1 MNKDQKFCLIAGIA
15 IAAVS
20 TAAAVD
26 ITFRKKH
33 HTLGLLAGLAGT
45 TAGILIATHPA
56 RSAMKKLAL
65 DDLFEDENPEE
76 MDEHI
81 AEMLSDA
88 ACDEIVEAAPI
99 ELDEEATAA
108 DFE

>member
-1 MNKDQKFCLIAGIA
+1 MKKNDKIFMIAGIA

-20 TAAAVD
+20 TIAAVD

-33 HTLGLLAGLAGT
+33 HTLGLLAGLAGA

-56 RSAMKKLAL
+56 RSAMRKLAL
-65 DDLFEDENPEE
+65 DDLFEDEDPEAL
-76 MDEHI
+76 DEHVD
-81 AEMLSDA
+81 EMLANA
-88 ACDEIVEAAPI
+88 ACDEIVEPAPI
-99 ELDEEATAA
+99 ELDEEATAE

>member
-1 MNKDQKFCLIAGIA
+1 MNKDQKICMIAGIA

-20 TAAAVD
+20 TALAVD
-26 ITFRKKH
+26 VTFRKKH
-33 HTLGLLAGLAGT
+33 HALGLLAGLAGA
-45 TAGILIATHPA
+45 TAGLLIASHPA

-65 DDLFEDENPEE
+65 DNLFDEEE
-76 MDEHI
+76 LELTEE
-81 AEMLSDA
+81 AETDVAEPTL
-88 ACDEIVEAAPI
+88 I

>member
-1 MNKDQKFCLIAGIA
+1 MKKNDKIFMIAGIA

-20 TAAAVD
+20 TIAAVD

-33 HTLGLLAGLAGT
+33 HTLGLLAGLAGA

-56 RSAMKKLAL
+56 RAAMKKLAL
-65 DDLFEDENPEE
+65 DDLFDEEDPEL

-81 AEMLSDA
+81 AEVLANGEGIAVEEPA
-88 ACDEIVEAAPI
+88 AI

>member
-1 MNKDQKFCLIAGIA
+1 MKKNEKICLIAGIA
-15 IAAVS
+15 IATFS
-20 TAAAVD
+20 TVAAVD

-33 HTLGLLAGLAGT
+33 HALGLLAGLAGA

-65 DDLFEDENPEE
+65 DNLFEDENAETLEE
-76 MDEHI
+76 HVDEVL
-81 AEMLSDA
+81 ADA
-88 ACDEIVEAAPI
+88 ACDEPAEPAPI
-99 ELDEEATAA
+99 ELDEEATAE